1 LIDADRRRLLLA
13 AAATIAGAALPRLAW
28 PQPAAPRLAFPSAGS
43 QPAALPPFIAEL
55 ERRTFDWFWET
66 TPANGLTF
74 DRWPS
79 PSPCSIAAVG
89 FGLTAYAIGAERGW
103 VARAAAAER
112 VLATVRFFRDAPQ
125 GPQPSGM
132 TGHRGFFYHFLDVQ
146 TGARYEECELS
157 TVDTALLVAGMLF
170 CRSYFNRG
178 DAREA
183 GIREAVET
191 VYARIEWD
199 WAQPRAPLICHGW
212 TPEKEFIRYDWQGY
226 NEAMIVYLLAL
237 GAPEHAVGP
246 EAWAA
251 WSRRYGD
258 SWGELY
264 GFEHLTFAP
273 LFGHQYSHTW
283 VDFRGIQDAFMRAH
297 GLDYFDNSRRATF
310 AQRAYAIANPMHWR
324 GYGENVW
331 GFTACDGPANTAR
344 LYLGESRRFRGY
356 SARGVSMERFVD
368 DGTLAPTAAGGSV
381 AFAPEIAMPALQE
394 MHDKYGEVIYGRYGF
409 LDSFN
414 PSFHYDGRLAY
425 GHRVADFGWVDN
437 DYLGIDQGPII
448 AMIENH
454 RSGLVWR
461 TMRGDPA
468 IRLGLER
475 AGFTGGWVSET
486 AKAA

>member
-258 SWGELY
+258 
-264 GFEHLTFAP
+264 
-273 LFGHQYSHTW
+273 
-283 VDFRGIQDAFMRAH
+283 
-297 GLDYFDNSRRATF
+297 
-310 AQRAYAIANPMHWR
+310 
-324 GYGENVW
+324 
-331 GFTACDGPANTAR
+331 
-344 LYLGESRRFRGY
+344 
-356 SARGVSMERFVD
+356 
-368 DGTLAPTAAGGSV
+368 
-381 AFAPEIAMPALQE
+381 
-394 MHDKYGEVIYGRYGF
+394 
-409 LDSFN
+409 
-414 PSFHYDGRLAY
+414 
-425 GHRVADFGWVDN
+425 
-437 DYLGIDQGPII
+437 
-448 AMIENH
+448 
-454 RSGLVWR
+454 
-461 TMRGDPA
+461 
-468 IRLGLER
+468 
-475 AGFTGGWVSET
+475 
-486 AKAA
+486 